1 MIAAA
6 ARLALPLGLVAVLLL
21 AACASGPDYDTR
33 VHVVRKGETLWRIS
47 QRYGTT
53 VEAIAYANRLSDP
66 TQIAV
71 GQRLW
76 IPPRTKSARRGTP
89 ATINGHASALKIGWP
104 LSGRVT
110 SRFGMRNGA
119 HHDGIDIPARAGTAI
134 RAAES
139 GRVIHADDNLAGY
152 GNMIIVKHVGRL
164 STVYAHN
171 RKNKVGVG
179 QFVEKGQIIGEVGD
193 TGRTTT
199 PHLHFEVRSDGR
211 PRDPLN
217 YLP

>member
-1 MIAAA
+1 VIGAAG
-6 ARLALPLGLVAVLLL
+6 RLTLSLGLVVVLLL

-33 VHVVRKGETLWRIS
+33 VHVVRKGENMWRIS

-53 VEAIAYANRLSDP
+53 VEAIALANRLRDP

-76 IPPRTKSARRGTP
+76 IPPRSRGARRSTP
-89 ATINGHASALKIGWP
+89 RKVNGHASAAKLAWP
-104 LSGRVT
+104 ISGKVT

-119 HHDGIDIPARAGTAI
+119 HHDGIDIPARSGTAI

-139 GRVIHADDNLAGY
+139 GRVIHSDDNLAGY
-152 GNMIIVKHVGRL
+152 GNMIIIKHVGRL

-171 RKNKVGVG
+171 RKNNVRVG
-179 QFVEKGQIIGEVGD
+179 QFVEKGQVIGEVGD
-193 TGRTTT
+193 TGRTTS

-211 PRDPLN
+211 PGNPLN

>member
-1 MIAAA
+1 MIAAG
-6 ARLALPLGLVAVLLL
+6 RLALPLGLVVVLLL

-66 TQIAV
+66 TQIPV

-89 ATINGHASALKIGWP
+89 AKNNGQASALKIAWP

-171 RKNKVGVG
+171 RKNKVRVG